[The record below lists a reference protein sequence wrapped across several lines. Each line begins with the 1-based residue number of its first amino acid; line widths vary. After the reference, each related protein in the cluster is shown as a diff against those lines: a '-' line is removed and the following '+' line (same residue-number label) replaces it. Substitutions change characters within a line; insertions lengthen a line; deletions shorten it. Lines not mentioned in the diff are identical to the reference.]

1 MELKRNYCTTR
12 EQSRRLFDLGL
23 NPDTSDMYYD
33 LSYSCQTPFIGDYP
47 LKGMEIYN
55 PNCIQAAW
63 SLHRLIDLFPCLV
76 EKKQCSVLL
85 SDHKH
90 GISCIYINLL
100 KNTQE
105 EICFDAYE
113 DLYENFLDAFEWAID
128 EGLVNKEYLNQ

>member
-1 MELKRNYCTTR
+1 MELKRTYCTTR
-12 EQSRRLFDLGL
+12 KQSRRLFDLGL

-76 EKKQCSVLL
+76 EKKQC
-85 SDHKH
+85 
-90 GISCIYINLL
+90 GR
-100 KNTQE
+100 NTTL
-105 EICFDAYE
+105 F
-113 DLYENFLDAFEWAID
+113 LYFSLEK
-128 EGLVNKEYLNQ
+128 GLVIVFYNR